1 MKKLRSLSRR
11 EREIMDVV
19 YGAGSATANEIQE
32 RIPDPPSYSAVRA
45 TLSILE
51 RKGLLVHEEKSRRY
65 VYRPTLD
72 QDKARRSAMEH
83 LLSTFF
89 NGSAAGAMLTLLE
102 QADSDIPAEDL
113 DRMKKLIVRARKE
126 GR

>member
-1 MKKLRSLSRR
+1 MKKQRSLSRR

-19 YGAGSATANEIQE
+19 YGAGSATATEIQE
-32 RIPDPPSYSAVRA
+32 RMPDPPSYSAVRA

-51 RKGLLVHEEKSRRY
+51 RKGLLSHQEDGRRY
-65 VYRPTLD
+65 VYRPTID
-72 QDKARRSAMEH
+72 QDKARRGAVEH
-83 LLSTFF
+83 LLTTFF

-102 QADSDIPAEDL
+102 RPESDIAAEDL
-113 DRMKKLIVRARKE
+113 DRMKRLVVRARKE